1 MATDTSNDT
10 IENDLEQPLLA
21 SREED
26 NTTEAS
32 SRSVSSS
39 SPSTPTELPSI
50 SRLIM
55 LGKPEFCILAL
66 AGLLMTFSQVSQL
79 GIPLL
84 VGRAYDDLV
93 DPDLVDNKMD
103 SINRLMFWALII
115 HLAGAVASG
124 FRSTLMGI
132 AGERI
137 VARMRT
143 TLYASILQQEIAFFD
158 ATKSGELVSRLGSDT
173 MVVKRAIASSWAE
186 VVLGLIRLVATLA
199 LMFLISP
206 KLAGLT
212 VGSTFGVFIV
222 CLPFGRKMGKL
233 SKAYQEVLGE
243 AQNFPTEVI
252 GAMRT
257 VKSFGAET
265 REAGRYSEKIG
276 VPSYC
281 PSRGESSTFRIG
293 YDQSLV
299 RACFSFCIFGGGFG
313 AMYGTLWYGFYLV
326 NQNELRIGD
335 LSAFQAY
342 ILGIGG
348 ILAHMS
354 SSISNLIE
362 ARHASQRIFSLLDRE
377 PKISDNNNA
386 AVDVGTL
393 TLDDSDD
400 HNNGEN
406 GEGSPK
412 IKLDG
417 KISFNGVSFS
427 YPTRSNVPVLQNFTL
442 NIPKEK
448 TTAIVG
454 PSGAGKSTIISL
466 LERFYDV
473 DGGSICVDGVD
484 IRQMGLNQ
492 LRKQLGYVQ
501 QEPTLFGLSV
511 RDNLCYGLEDATS
524 ISDEEL
530 MEACRTANAY
540 DFVSRLPNGL
550 DEMVGE
556 RGVTLSGGQKQRLA
570 IARAILGSPSVLL
583 LDEATSALDAESE
596 FLVQQAMD
604 AASKGRTVVVVAH
617 RLSTIKKADQIV
629 VMENHTL
636 KDAGTHNEL
645 MKRCETYKNL
655 ISKQSF
661 VHHPDSP
668 IRNNRKLAKVAVTST
683 TSKTATKTPNRRPK
697 SSNIS
702 SSNSSALKS
711 PVPSN
716 AARRQQLVRANK
728 TTKADPSSPSRSE
741 LAAKRHAERL
751 RSANK
756 SNNNNTKSDKEPPSS
771 ITTST
776 PRKSSPFRDE
786 VAAQEHE
793 ERLRKWKES
802 KKNKSPANGS
812 TASKKSS
819 SIATPSP
826 PKSSPIRDEAA
837 TQEHEE
843 RFRKWKESKKNES
856 PESKKNETP

>member
-1 MATDTSNDT
+1 MTDSSTISNDT
-10 IENDLEQPLLA
+10 MEGDLELPLLA
-21 SREED
+21 EGD
-26 NTTEAS
+26 NETQDNNNNSIATSSSS
-32 SRSVSSS
+32 SRSPSIVSSS
-39 SPSTPTELPSI
+39 PAVPPTESQSGSESESDLPSI
-50 SRLIM
+50 SRLIL
-55 LGKPEFCILAL
+55 LGKPEFGILFL

-79 GIPLL
+79 YIPLL

-93 DPDLVDNKMD
+93 SGYNNNNNNNTSPYFDFDVDADPDPDADDIDVVDNTMEN
-103 SINRLMFWALII
+103 INRLMIWAVAI
-115 HLAGAVASG
+115 HFTGAIASG

-143 TLYASILQQEIAFFD
+143 TLYASVLKQDIAFFD

-186 VVLGLIRLVATLA
+186 VLLGFIRLVATLA
-199 LMFLISP
+199 LMFAISP

-212 VGSTFGVFIV
+212 VGSTFLVFVV

-252 GAMRT
+252 SAMRT
-257 VKSFGAET
+257 VKSFGAEEQET
-265 REAGRYSEKIG
+265 RRYLQKIG

-281 PSRGESSTFRIG
+281 PSRGEPSTTFSIG

-326 NQNELRIGD
+326 HNEELRIGD

-348 ILAHMS
+348 TLAHIS

-362 ARHASQRIFSLLDRE
+362 ARYASQRIFGLLDRE
-377 PKISDNNNA
+377 PSISDNNIVATTSA
-386 AVDVGTL
+386 AAAAAAAAD
-393 TLDDSDD
+393 
-400 HNNGEN
+400 NNSKSGK
-406 GEGSPK
+406 GSHK
-412 IKLDG
+412 MELDG
-417 KISFNGVSFS
+417 KISFERVSFS
-427 YPTRSNVPVLQNFTL
+427 YPTRPNAPVLHNFTL

-466 LERFYDV
+466 LERFYEV
-473 DGGSICVDGVD
+473 DRGAIRFDGVD
-484 IRQMGLNQ
+484 IRRMGLHQ
-492 LRKQLGYVQ
+492 LRKQIGYVQ

-511 RDNLCYGLEDATS
+511 RDNLCYGLEDADALA

-530 MEACRTANAY
+530 MEACKTANAY
-540 DFVSRLPNGL
+540 DFVSRLPHQL

-629 VMENHTL
+629 VMDDEHHTL
-636 KDAGTHNEL
+636 KDAGTHKEL
-645 MKRCETYKNL
+645 MERCETYKNL

-661 VHHPDSP
+661 GFHGAPDFPP
-668 IRNNRKLAKVAVTST
+668 IREAAVVG
-683 TSKTATKTPNRRPK
+683 A
-697 SSNIS
+697 S
-702 SSNSSALKS
+702 SSSTARIATRTPDRRIKSNNNNINNNST
-711 PVPSN
+711 PVVPSN
-716 AARRQQLVRANK
+716 AARQLASTAN
-728 TTKADPSSPSRSE
+728 TKSVSTDPSTPSRSE
-741 LAAKRHAERL
+741 LAARRHAERL
-751 RSANK
+751 QS
-756 SNNNNTKSDKEPPSS
+756 
-771 ITTST
+771 ST
-776 PRKSSPFRDE
+776 P
-786 VAAQEHE
+786 
-793 ERLRKWKES
+793 
-802 KKNKSPANGS
+802 KK
-812 TASKKSS
+812 
-819 SIATPSP
+819 
-826 PKSSPIRDEAA
+826 
-837 TQEHEE
+837 
-843 RFRKWKESKKNES
+843 
-856 PESKKNETP
+856 